1 MHSTP
6 RPQPPTDS
14 TRTTSHTP
22 HAFPLALRFAPLFA
36 HRPVNRPA
44 PRPAPRTLAILALCV
59 SAISLAACDSR
70 GTNGAAGGATNGG
83 TGATAPSGDRSTD
96 SAPPESARSGSPASS
111 GESTPA
117 AADAAAAVQGPLF
130 AIFTSATGSFRVR
143 LEHEAAPRLSANF
156 INLARRGFFTRQ
168 QWIDFSP
175 VVRQTGACKP
185 GREPAYSLPREFSPK
200 LLFDEGGRLCASNT
214 SDDDATAR
222 AKPTRIFVTIK
233 PQDRWN
239 LKYAIFG
246 TIVEGLEVARTLTEG
261 ELIAGVE
268 IEGDP
273 TPLLARYARQVAE
286 WNAALDAVGAGAAP
300 DAR

>member
-1 MHSTP
+1 MTFTARHDSPTEATRSRRSGWRLMR
-6 RPQPPTDS
+6 RP
-14 TRTTSHTP
+14 
-22 HAFPLALRFAPLFA
+22 FA
-36 HRPVNRPA
+36 
-44 PRPAPRTLAILALCV
+44 
-59 SAISLAACDSR
+59 LAALTAAATLLTACDAR
-70 GTNGAAGGATNGG
+70 GPDGAAGGTAATTGTEDARAG
-83 TGATAPSGDRSTD
+83 RTADSAASPSDTEARATGATADG
-96 SAPPESARSGSPASS
+96 
-111 GESTPA
+111 A
-117 AADAAAAVQGPLF
+117 AATVQGPLF

-143 LEHEAAPRLSANF
+143 LEHEAAPRLCANF
-156 INLARRGFFTRQ
+156 INLAKRGFYTRQ

-214 SDDDATAR
+214 TDDDATAR

-239 LKYAIFG
+239 LKYAVFG

-261 ELIAGVE
+261 ELIAEVA

-273 TPLLARYARQVAE
+273 APLLARYARQIAE
-286 WNAALDAVGAGAAP
+286 WNAALDAVDARNMAEGAA
-300 DAR
+300 R

>member
-1 MHSTP
+1 MTLTARHDSPIEATPARRSGWRLVRRAFALAALTTAATLLTACDARGPDGSTGGTTA
-6 RPQPPTDS
+6 RTGTADAGAGGTADS
-14 TRTTSHTP
+14 TASPAETEARATGAS
-22 HAFPLALRFAPLFA
+22 ADGDA
-36 HRPVNRPA
+36 PA
-44 PRPAPRTLAILALCV
+44 P
-59 SAISLAACDSR
+59 
-70 GTNGAAGGATNGG
+70 
-83 TGATAPSGDRSTD
+83 ATAAT
-96 SAPPESARSGSPASS
+96 
-111 GESTPA
+111 
-117 AADAAAAVQGPLF
+117 VQGPLF

-143 LEHEAAPRLSANF
+143 LEHEAAPRLCANF
-156 INLARRGFFTRQ
+156 INLARRGFYTRQ

-185 GREPAYSLPREFSPK
+185 GREPPYTLPREFSPK

-214 SDDDATAR
+214 SDDDASAR

-239 LKYAIFG
+239 LKYAVFG

-273 TPLLARYARQVAE
+273 APLLARYARQLAE
-286 WNAALDAVGAGAAP
+286 WNAALDAVDARNTAEGAA
-300 DAR
+300 R

>member
-1 MHSTP
+1 MTTTP
-6 RPQPPTDS
+6 RMS
-14 TRTTSHTP
+14 RTI
-22 HAFPLALRFAPLFA
+22 LAR
-36 HRPVNRPA
+36 
-44 PRPAPRTLAILALCV
+44 LALCG
-59 SAISLAACDSR
+59 AFALPLAACDSR
-70 GTNGAAGGATNGG
+70 GADGG
-83 TGATAPSGDRSTD
+83 TGGSTATVDRATAAPATPGDSGATGAEA
-96 SAPPESARSGSPASS
+96 APDERPATQ
-111 GESTPA
+111 E
-117 AADAAAAVQGPLF
+117 PLF

-143 LEHEAAPRLSANF
+143 LEHESAPRLCANF
-156 INLARRGFFTRQ
+156 VNLVGRGFYTRQ

-214 SDDDATAR
+214 TDDDATAR

-239 LKYAIFG
+239 LKYAVFG

-273 TPLLARYARQVAE
+273 APLLARYSKQVAE
-286 WNAALDAVGAGAAP
+286 WNAALDAV

>member
-1 MHSTP
+1 MS
-6 RPQPPTDS
+6 RAI
-14 TRTTSHTP
+14 RRNLARIALCG
-22 HAFPLALRFAPLFA
+22 AFALPLA
-36 HRPVNRPA
+36 
-44 PRPAPRTLAILALCV
+44 
-59 SAISLAACDSR
+59 SCDSR
-70 GTNGAAGGATNGG
+70 GTGTGAGGA
-83 TGATAPSGDRSTD
+83 ATADTR
-96 SAPPESARSGSPASS
+96 A
-111 GESTPA
+111 TPA
-117 AADAAAAVQGPLF
+117 VETAGDHGASGPEVAPTGQAATQGPLF

-143 LEHEAAPRLSANF
+143 LEHESAPRLCANF
-156 INLARRGFFTRQ
+156 VNLVGRGFYTRQ

-239 LKYAIFG
+239 LKYAVFG

-273 TPLLARYARQVAE
+273 TPLLARYSRQVAE
-286 WNAALDAVGAGAAP
+286 WNAALDAVADPATAA
-300 DAR
+300 AATR